1 MDKIASFKINH
12 ELLNPGLYI
21 SRKDYLNENMVI
33 TTFDMR
39 VTKPNKEEVMSTGA
53 VHAFEHLGATFL
65 RNDSAFASSVIYF
78 GPMGCRTGFYLLLAG
93 DFKPMDIKELVKAML
108 SYIIKAEDIPGASS
122 ADCGNYSDMDLV
134 SAKGY
139 AGKYLKEVINRLNQ
153 DNTNYPE

>member
-1 MDKIASFKINH
+1 MDKISSFKINH
-12 ELLNPGLYI
+12 ELLNPGLYV
-21 SRKDYLNENMVI
+21 SRKDYLNEKTVI
-33 TTFDMR
+33 TSFDIR

-65 RNDSAFASSVIYF
+65 RNDLNLGNKIIYF

-93 DFKPMDIKELVKAML
+93 DFEPMDIKELAKAML
-108 SYIIKAEDIPGASS
+108 NYIINAEDIPGASS
-122 ADCGNYSDMDLV
+122 TDCGNYSDMDLV

-139 AGKYLKEVINRLNQ
+139 AEKYLKEVINQLNQ